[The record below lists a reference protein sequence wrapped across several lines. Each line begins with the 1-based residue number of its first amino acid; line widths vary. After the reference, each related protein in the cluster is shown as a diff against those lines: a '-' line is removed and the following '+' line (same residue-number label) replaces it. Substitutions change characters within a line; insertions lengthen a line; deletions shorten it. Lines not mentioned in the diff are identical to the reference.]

1 MDDSQVLYLG
11 RWVSR
16 EHFKVFVY
24 NKTDKKLVKSYDE
37 YCKAI
42 SSGLWQASPI
52 AVNDKQQFNKNELIE
67 SQEIEENLTPSIIE
81 KQLLAVDEENVIDIK
96 PKKGRPCLNQ
106 KKV

>member
-16 EHFKVFVY
+16 QHFKTFVY
-24 NKTDKKLVKSYDE
+24 NKAGQKLVKSYDE
-37 YCKAI
+37 YCHAI
-42 SSGLWQASPI
+42 ASGLWQAEPFVSVEEP
-52 AVNDKQQFNKNELIE
+52 QFNEDELIE
-67 SQEIEENLTPSIIE
+67 SNELSTQIPSILEMELHDE
-81 KQLLAVDEENVIDIK
+81 KVVEIQ